1 MNRDEREDPETVR
14 EDPPEHPRLRP
25 GGHPAEA
32 RPLAPGLYLVG
43 TPIGNLQ
50 DITLRA
56 LRVLEAVDRI
66 ACEDTRTTRK
76 LLHRY
81 GISKPTVSCH
91 QHNEDARA
99 SEIVGLIREGGKV
112 ALVSDAGTPG
122 ICDPGAYLVRAAVAA
137 GLPIVPIPGASAALT
152 ALVASGLRTERFLF
166 AGFLESRP
174 LARRGQLQELAS
186 MHKTAPT
193 LVLYEAPHRILETLA
208 DVEAI
213 WGAQTQIAVARE
225 MTKLHEE
232 FLRGTVAEVSQA
244 LAARER
250 VKGELVLLIENLP
263 RLEPAEAASSLNDRL
278 RDLARS
284 EGLEEKEAL
293 KRVARERGLSKSALY
308 RELQQERRKR

>member
-1 MNRDEREDPETVR
+1 MDPDEIEDSEAGGEDLPELR
-14 EDPPEHPRLRP
+14 QPPS
-25 GGHPAEA
+25 GGHPV

-56 LRVLEAVDRI
+56 LSVLESVDRI

-76 LLHRY
+76 LLQRY
-81 GISKPTVSCH
+81 GISKPVVSCH
-91 QHNEDARA
+91 EHNEGSRA
-99 SEIVGLIREGGKV
+99 AEIVSLIRQGGKV

-122 ICDPGAYLVRAAVAA
+122 VCDPGALLVRAAAAA
-137 GLPIVPIPGASAALT
+137 GLPVVPIPGANAALT

-166 AGFLESRP
+166 AGFLAPRP
-174 LARRGQLQELAS
+174 LARRVQLEELAS

-213 WGAQTQIAVARE
+213 WGAQARIAVARE
-225 MTKLHEE
+225 MTKIHEE
-232 FLRGTVAEVSQA
+232 FLRGTVAEVRSA

-263 RLEPAEAASSLNDRL
+263 CLPPAEAATSLNGRL
-278 RDLARS
+278 RDLAQS

-308 RELQQERRKR
+308 RELQQERRKL